1 MAVAAPRTDAQTETG
16 HGEAPQPDA
25 RFEAHLLD
33 FLAYLEFERGLARN
47 TLSAYRTDLL
57 QYGSYLAGR
66 GLAAT
71 DVGPAEISDF
81 LATLARGEGDRKP
94 ASAATLNRKTACLR
108 SFYRHLRRG
117 EQIDSDPTA
126 AVRAPRKDKSLPKVL
141 GYSEVKK
148 LLECVSGA
156 APADL
161 RDRALL
167 EVMYGC
173 GLRASETV
181 GLELG
186 SIDLEHGFLRA
197 FGKGSKERVVPLGR
211 EASAAVRRYLRDGR
225 PALAGDHDER
235 ALFLNQ
241 RGGALTRQGLYK
253 IIQARARTVGLGD
266 KMSPHTLRHSFA
278 THLLSGG
285 CDLRSVQE
293 MLGHADVATTQIYT
307 HLSADRVKEVY
318 FEAHPRARSHVGG

>member
-1 MAVAAPRTDAQTETG
+1 MSKPAETTDAVPG
-16 HGEAPQPDA
+16 VGA
-25 RFEAHLLD
+25 RFESLLLD

-57 QYGSYLAGR
+57 QYGTFLAQR
-66 GLAAT
+66 ELDAA
-71 DVGPAEISDF
+71 DVRQADLSDF
-81 LATLARGEGDRKP
+81 LADLARGDGNGRPP
-94 ASAATLNRKTACLR
+94 ASPATLNRKTACLR
-108 SFYRHLRRG
+108 SFYRHLRRA
-117 EQIDSDPTA
+117 ELIDVDPTA
-126 AVRAPRKDKSLPKVL
+126 ELRPPRKSKALPKVL
-141 GYSEVKK
+141 GYSEVKH
-148 LLECVSGA
+148 LLEGVAGA
-156 APADL
+156 EPAAL
-161 RDRALL
+161 RDRAIL

-181 GLELG
+181 GLEL
-186 SIDLEHGFLRA
+186 SNIDVEAGYLRA
-197 FGKGSKERVVPLGR
+197 FGKGSKERIVPLGR
-211 EASAAVRRYLRDGR
+211 EAAFAVQRYLRDGR
-225 PALAGDHDER
+225 PTIASDREER

-253 IIQARARTVGLGD
+253 IIQGHARTAGLGE

-307 HLSADRVKEVY
+307 HLTSGQIKEVY
-318 FEAHPRARSHVGG
+318 FEAHPRARVDQAVA

>member
-1 MAVAAPRTDAQTETG
+1 V
-16 HGEAPQPDA
+16 PDA
-25 RFEAHLLD
+25 RFEALLLD

-57 QYGSYLAGR
+57 QYGSFLAER
-66 GLAAT
+66 GLDAT
-71 DVGPAEISDF
+71 KVTAGVVSDF
-81 LATLARGEGDRKP
+81 LGTLARGSEERTP

-117 EQIDSDPTA
+117 ELIDTDPTA
-126 AVRAPRKDKSLPKVL
+126 TLRAPRKSRTLPKVL
-141 GYSEVKK
+141 AYGEVKR
-148 LLECVSGA
+148 LLEGVSGA
-156 APADL
+156 KPADL

-181 GLELG
+181 GLELS
-186 SIDLEHGFLRA
+186 SIELEDGYLRA
-197 FGKGSKERVVPLGR
+197 FGKGSKERIVPLGR
-211 EASAAVRRYLRDGR
+211 EAAAAVRRYLRDGR
-225 PALAGDHDER
+225 PAFVGDRDER

-253 IIQARARTVGLGD
+253 IIQARAKSAGLGD
-266 KMSPHTLRHSFA
+266 RMSPHTLRHSFA

-307 HLSADRVKEVY
+307 HLSSERVKEVY
-318 FEAHPRARSHVGG
+318 FEAHPRARADDAPAATV